1 MYRNIDFSYG
11 SIIFI
16 YGIILLCI
24 LYFNYK
30 GSSNIKVNWNIF
42 NLSDDDF
49 DERQFLFVE
58 NNLKS
63 KDKNKNEH
71 YKQKKFNKIVG
82 IDFGTINSGIS
93 YSLDYDVN
101 NIITNRKGPTEII
114 LFKEDQRS
122 IIHSNSAPAT
132 MMNYNEKELSRIIY
146 IKTIKSVINSL
157 NETINNNLC
166 FVYPNSITLNIA
178 NILKSYFT
186 LLKNDILSELKEED
200 EKQILFIIAA
210 PSNWNEFQKQLIL
223 KSFKDSGISNIKMI
237 YESEAASL
245 CISDDK
251 YVENK
256 YKYKNNIFLLI
267 DAGGSKTSLSVN
279 KIEDKNGG
287 IKPILNF
294 VNNDFGSIF
303 IIEEIINIFINIFGE
318 NPINYIKYNN
328 PGAWI
333 IFLKDV
339 KVAIESTHNLKGM
352 ESFELTNIFNT
363 EIIKYYEY
371 DHIEYRIKFNK
382 YDIII
387 PSDLIGNIILK
398 SYNKFKEYLD
408 NIMNILKEKNIKL
421 NSILIT
427 GGFAQN
433 QIFKDELDKYGENR
447 NIPVQ
452 YMSSFQYVISKG
464 CVIYGIN
471 PEKIL
476 PRKSQIT
483 LGIYNFINNK
493 MDILIKKGDEINNEI
508 TIVKYIKP
516 QLENQ
521 QTIQILIYLTDKDIK
536 EYNDLKEYLLGR
548 VVLKNIKNINN
559 IILNIKYDTHLN
571 FNAKDYDTGN
581 KIETV
586 FEFNLFKKTS
596 NLPKKIFDF

>member
-1 MYRNIDFSYG
+1 
-11 SIIFI
+11 
-16 YGIILLCI
+16 
-24 LYFNYK
+24 
-30 GSSNIKVNWNIF
+30 
-42 NLSDDDF
+42 
-49 DERQFLFVE
+49 
-58 NNLKS
+58 
-63 KDKNKNEH
+63 
-71 YKQKKFNKIVG
+71 
-82 IDFGTINSGIS
+82 
-93 YSLDYDVN
+93 
-101 NIITNRKGPTEII
+101 
-114 LFKEDQRS
+114 
-122 IIHSNSAPAT
+122 
-132 MMNYNEKELSRIIY
+132 
-146 IKTIKSVINSL
+146 
-157 NETINNNLC
+157 
-166 FVYPNSITLNIA
+166 
-178 NILKSYFT
+178 
-186 LLKNDILSELKEED
+186 
-200 EKQILFIIAA
+200 
-210 PSNWNEFQKQLIL
+210 
-223 KSFKDSGISNIKMI
+223 MI

-279 KIEDKNGG
+279 KIEDKNGS

-508 TIVKYIKP
+508 TIVKYIKA

-571 FNAKDYDTGN
+571 FDAKDYDTGN